1 MTTDILFV
9 SQCGLSDFL
18 TLGEIY
24 RVRRSV
30 SGGTGVERR
39 GVGGCC
45 VYILTAVQYLK
56 MTGLFDLN

>member
-24 RVRRSV
+24 RVHRSV
-30 SGGTGVERR
+30 SDGTGVER
-39 GVGGCC
+39 GVGG